1 MKKLIGHETATLFG
15 SEFPEIYYKE
25 TPPQVDYNYMAQP
38 EAIRKRAKE
47 QIALYEQDENFQ
59 YLISIKD
66 TLFPDNQRT
75 KEMKHTNLPYYPL
88 IQLAYYKKSYEED
101 DLVSM
106 RREFH
111 TDYEKKKEDW
121 KRYVKEIKSFLVK
134 EDSEKDIFPPEDK
147 KEPLDVK
154 IERLTA
160 NNTTSE
166 PKSNKQKDTNKEKP
180 FQKEEQLSLF

>member
-1 MKKLIGHETATLFG
+1 
-15 SEFPEIYYKE
+15 
-25 TPPQVDYNYMAQP
+25 
-38 EAIRKRAKE
+38 
-47 QIALYEQDENFQ
+47 DENFQ

-75 KEMKHTNLPYYPL
+75 REMKHTNLPYYPL
-88 IQLAYYKKSYEED
+88 MQLANYKKSYEED

-121 KRYVKEIKSFLVK
+121 KRYADEIKSFLVK

-147 KEPLDVK
+147 KEPLEVK

-166 PKSNKQKDTNKEKP
+166 PKSSKQKDTNKEKQTP
-180 FQKEEQLSLF
+180 HVNLQLKSLLLRFIFY